1 MTALMKPSILAI
13 ADSDS
18 YLKLA
23 TSFLHRL
30 GPGWDRKVY
39 LARTPVMPTAQQI
52 AAAFE
57 GTDLD
62 PAALQVVAVSQL
74 EADSVDEDIIFASAT
89 GPVVAEIYSRMLRT
103 EPTDGR
109 CTALISALPGV
120 AFPATQK
127 GWNYRRAGDAFICHS
142 HAEARDFSFMTEGQ
156 PGHQP
161 TIMVSKLPFLH
172 SAGFPPEQNHVVDRL
187 VFAPQAKVPAEQ
199 SERESILLALE
210 QASKL
215 NPELEVVI
223 KLRAKAGEPQTHLE
237 AFPYDSLFTKLQSEH
252 RISKDSQLR
261 FDTGSMSEALAAGS
275 ALVTVSSTA
284 ALESLDRGLPTL
296 ILSDF
301 GVSAQMINT
310 VFTASGVIGTLDDV
324 VGLNFGEPNKA
335 WLRENYFHRV
345 DHSFIHAL
353 EVLAQRARAGKLQTD
368 PQMLAFIRRQPLRH
382 RLRTTLPSPLVKVLV
397 KLRRYFRQARRNGA
411 NSLS

>member
-1 MTALMKPSILAI
+1 
-13 ADSDS
+13 
-18 YLKLA
+18 
-23 TSFLHRL
+23 
-30 GPGWDRKVY
+30 
-39 LARTPVMPTAQQI
+39 
-52 AAAFE
+52 
-57 GTDLD
+57 
-62 PAALQVVAVSQL
+62 
-74 EADSVDEDIIFASAT
+74 
-89 GPVVAEIYSRMLRT
+89 
-103 EPTDGR
+103 
-109 CTALISALPGV
+109 
-120 AFPATQK
+120 
-127 GWNYRRAGDAFICHS
+127 
-142 HAEARDFSFMTEGQ
+142 MTEGQ

-345 DHSFIHAL
+345 DHSFIHARGA
-353 EVLAQRARAGKLQTD
+353 AQRARAGKLVNRSAD
-368 PQMLAFIRRQPLRH
+368 AGFY
-382 RLRTTLPSPLVKVLV
+382 PSPAIAPSTENHFAFASSQSIGEVATL
-397 KLRRYFRQARRNGA
+397 FQASTQKWCKFIVMSKTRFIHEGHSNA
-411 NSLS
+411 LQQNQS